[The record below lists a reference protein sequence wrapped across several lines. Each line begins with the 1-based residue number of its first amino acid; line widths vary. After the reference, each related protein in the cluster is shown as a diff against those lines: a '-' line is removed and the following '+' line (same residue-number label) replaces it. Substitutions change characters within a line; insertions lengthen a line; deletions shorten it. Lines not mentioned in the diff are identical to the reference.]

1 MNQLSALADKAD
13 CAELLARLARGLD
26 RRDAALLSSVF
37 HPDATDDHGL
47 FQGSA
52 TEFVAWVIPVLE
64 TMKRTQHVLGQML
77 VELDGDRAASE
88 TYFVAYHVIPG
99 EGGDIFMIAAG
110 RYLDR
115 FDRRDGVWKIS
126 HRHAVY
132 DWNRAGPSTDTADRS
147 APGPMTYGMPGPED
161 RSYAHL
167 AFHP

>member
-1 MNQLSALADKAD
+1 MNQLSALTDKAD
-13 CAELLARLARGLD
+13 CAELVALLARGLD

-52 TEFVAWVIPVLE
+52 TDFVAWVIPLLE

-99 EGGDIFMIAAG
+99 EDGDIFMVAAG

-132 DWNRAGPSTDTADRS
+132 DWNQAGPSTDTADRS
-147 APGPMTYGMPGPED
+147 APGPMAYGLPGPED
-161 RSYAHL
+161 RSYGHL
-167 AFHP
+167 AFRP